1 MAYPKDSVVQAL
13 VTLLRH
19 DDSVHVRATAATA
32 LGKMEARRMDWVT
45 LRKLSGLAYF
55 PTD

>member
-1 MAYPKDSVVQAL
+1 L

-32 LGKMEARRMDWVT
+32 LGKMEAHKMDWVT
-45 LRKLSGLAYF
+45 LRKLSGLTYF